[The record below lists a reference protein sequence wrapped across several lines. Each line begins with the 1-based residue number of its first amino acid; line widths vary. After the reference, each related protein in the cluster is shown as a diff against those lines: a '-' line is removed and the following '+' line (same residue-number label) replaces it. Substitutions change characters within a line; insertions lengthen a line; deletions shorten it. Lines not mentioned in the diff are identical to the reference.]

1 MKKIVILMLA
11 LMLTLTS
18 VSAMAANLNGSGTA
32 TESSTLTTT
41 LRFELPESFEWS
53 IPDVVTVT
61 DEAFGD
67 TGMKAISPVIN
78 KDVLAYERA
87 VKCSVPTGRFEMTE
101 TTHGNRFEAEFTYGE
116 IKYSHTAAQFSRE
129 GAPLSFMLKAYEP
142 SNGLLA
148 GTYEAQVTVT
158 AQIVDE

>member
-1 MKKIVILMLA
+1 MKKFVILMLA
-11 LMLTLTS
+11 LMLALTS
-18 VSAMAANLNGSGTA
+18 VSAMAADQSCSGA
-32 TESSTLTTT
+32 GTLDVT
-41 LRFELPESFEWS
+41 LEYVLPESFEWS

-67 TGMKAISPVIN
+67 TGVKAISPVIN
-78 KDVLAYERA
+78 KDVLASERA

-101 TTHGNRFEAEFTYGE
+101 TTHGNRFEAEFTYSE

-129 GAPLSFMLKAYEP
+129 GAPLSFVLKAYEP